1 MKNLREYG
9 FYTDNKTY
17 VIAEIGINHNGDMSL
32 AKEMID
38 AAQSNGASCV
48 KFQSFK
54 ADNYISKYATKA
66 AYQKEDKSVSSLSQ
80 REIIKKCELSTEQAI
95 DMKEYARTKNIDFLS
110 TPFEVFSF
118 RSLME
123 INVPAIK
130 ISSCNL
136 TNIPFLEEV
145 AETKV
150 PVLLSTGMGSLAE
163 VIDAVEIFKKT
174 NSPIM
179 LFQCT
184 SNYPSDIA
192 NANLEVLNTYQNLFN
207 IPVGYS
213 DHTTTNTAA
222 IVSVAFGAIAIEKH
236 STISR
241 KLPGIDQKASIEPQE
256 LNELVKVLIEAT
268 SSIGNPIKI
277 QTDEEKDTA
286 IALRRSIVAKH
297 DIEPGNILDNSMV
310 VMKRPG
316 DGLPA
321 RRLESL
327 IGKEVKSKIEKDK
340 KILLKHFINEKN

>member
-1 MKNLREYG
+1 MENFIDRILELQP
-9 FYTDNKTY
+9 Y

-38 AAQSNGASCV
+38 AAYSNGASCV
-48 KFQSFK
+48 KFQSFI

-66 AYQKEDKSVSSLSQ
+66 AYQKEDISVSNMSQ

-95 DMKEYARTKNIDFLS
+95 EMQTYAKTKKIDFLS
-110 TPFEVFSF
+110 TPFEILSF

-123 INVPAIK
+123 IDVPAIK

-150 PVLLSTGMGSLAE
+150 PVLLSTGMGTLAE
-163 VIDAVEIFKKT
+163 VIDAVEIFRKT
-174 NSPIM
+174 KSPII

-184 SNYPSDIA
+184 SNYPCDIA
-192 NANLEVLNTYQNLFN
+192 SANLKVINTYQNLFN

-222 IVSVAFGAIAIEKH
+222 IVAVALGAIAVEKH
-236 STISR
+236 FTISR
-241 KLPGIDQKASIEPQE
+241 DLPGIDQKASIEPQE
-256 LNELVKVLIEAT
+256 LNDLVKELKDARGSLGST
-268 SSIGNPIKI
+268 IKF
-277 QTDEEKDTA
+277 QTDEEIDTA
-286 IALRRSIVAKH
+286 VALRRSIVAEH
-297 DIEPGNILDNSMV
+297 DLEAGYVLDNSMV

-316 DGLPA
+316 DGLPPA
-321 RRLESL
+321 MLHIL
-327 IGKEVKSKIEKDK
+327 IGKKIINKVLKDE
-340 KILLKHFINEKN
+340 KILLDHFIKT